1 MRAYLAAAMIG
12 IGSMF
17 VTFAAVVFVIE
28 IFASRSSDP
37 EHRVATMSALGLEML
52 VAGGILVVLGILL
65 NRVGAS
71 RRRSAP
77 AAETFNS

>member
-1 MRAYLAAAMIG
+1 MRVYLTGAMIG

-17 VTFAAVVFVIE
+17 VSFAAVVFVLE
-28 IFASRSSDP
+28 IFASRSDP

-52 VAGGILVVLGILL
+52 VGGGILILLGILL

-77 AAETFNS
+77 ATETFHS